1 MLGCLCARALCSPCT
16 QVARRTLHSVPHQRR
31 GVPLPRLLTRIH
43 PPARAAAS
51 RPSSELPKAS
61 RHRFPCSRPSR
72 RAAEGTEDV
81 TSTRRRRARTSEAEG
96 ARGVPGAAQRG
107 NERAGACVRS
117 TRGEGGKRGSQRASA
132 PCRARRCWVG
142 QGGRG
147 PRRRRRRGGRTWRAW
162 SRLRGRASRAL
173 PRRLRG
179 ACWSGTTWST
189 WGEREACRELVAA
202 VRLTRHCD
210 GYEGGT
216 GCAK

>member
-1 MLGCLCARALCSPCT
+1 MLGCLCTRALCSPCT

-96 ARGVPGAAQRG
+96 ARGVPGAAQRSAATSARARVCAAREG
-107 NERAGACVRS
+107 RGAREAASVRAHLAEPDVVGLVREVEVLVVAVVAVAGRGGLGVVSEVERAVLFLEGF
-117 TRGEGGKRGSQRASA
+117 GELVGRERHG
-132 PCRARRCWVG
+132 RR
-142 QGGRG
+142 
-147 PRRRRRRGGRTWRAW
+147 
-162 SRLRGRASRAL
+162 
-173 PRRLRG
+173 
-179 ACWSGTTWST
+179 
-189 WGEREACRELVAA
+189 GERERPA
-202 VRLTRHCD
+202 
-210 GYEGGT
+210 GSWSQQ
-216 GCAK
+216 